1 MHPQNLM
8 GSVTSAVMAFLKQGA
23 GTGIL
28 PALWWFR
35 AEISDNWKGNS
46 VILSA

>member
-8 GSVTSAVMAFLKQGA
+8 NIVTSAVMAFLKQGA

-28 PALWWFR
+28 PALWCGLEQKFQKIER
-35 AEISDNWKGNS
+35 ETA
-46 VILSA
+46 